1 MVDAS
6 KHLIKGL
13 VLGVVIQ
20 VVKLMWMQTGMYALY
35 PNISIYQMKDC
46 VFGDKDTCSLIKGD
60 LTKLFTDK
68 EALEKESL
76 YF

>member
-6 KHLIKGL
+6 KQLIKGL

-35 PNISIYQMKDC
+35 PNISIY
-46 VFGDKDTCSLIKGD
+46 
-60 LTKLFTDK
+60 
-68 EALEKESL
+68 
-76 YF
+76 

>member
-1 MVDAS
+1 
-6 KHLIKGL
+6 
-13 VLGVVIQ
+13 
-20 VVKLMWMQTGMYALY
+20 
-35 PNISIYQMKDC
+35 MKDC
-46 VFGDKDTCSLIKGD
+46 VFGDKDTCSSIKGD